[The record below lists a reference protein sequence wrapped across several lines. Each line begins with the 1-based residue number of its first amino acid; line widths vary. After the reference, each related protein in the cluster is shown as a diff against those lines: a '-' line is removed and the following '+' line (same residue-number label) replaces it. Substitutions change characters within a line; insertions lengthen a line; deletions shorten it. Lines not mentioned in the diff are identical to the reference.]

1 MATSVARAPLAP
13 WASSHMQAQTGGDNV
28 RREVG
33 FCVLAKSSRTRQSLH
48 VCTRSSFN
56 GRQIKRSCKPYS
68 QPVAGRTV
76 TSASLGNFFN
86 RSDEKPEASAPPYF
100 EDAEQDRVRQ
110 SVAIRLKRAASEF
123 RRWGNWGFWVQLVTA
138 VVSAVILAFSV
149 AITGQATN
157 AISAYLTAGGIVAA
171 FISVFNFFR
180 FSRLARTF
188 EESAENPDKAPSRA
202 AVIKKLSNGLILNMV
217 GLAATL
223 LGAQATV
230 GLLVAKA
237 LTSQSQPYLANTPQG
252 FSPVLALDVFLVQ
265 ASFNVVT
272 AHFFGLLFQLLLLR
286 STTTSPPPPESVIP
300 KPA

>member
-1 MATSVARAPLAP
+1 MPRLRPANQDTGTRAP
-13 WASSHMQAQTGGDNV
+13 
-28 RREVG
+28 
-33 FCVLAKSSRTRQSLH
+33 
-48 VCTRSSFN
+48 
-56 GRQIKRSCKPYS
+56 
-68 QPVAGRTV
+68 
-76 TSASLGNFFN
+76 SASLGNFFN
-86 RSDEKPEASAPPYF
+86 KSNEKYEASAPPYY
-100 EDAEQDRVRQ
+100 EDADDAETEKRRQ
-110 SVAIRLKRAASEF
+110 QVAKRLLRAAIQF

-149 AITGQATN
+149 AITGQSTN

-171 FISVFNFFR
+171 FVSVFNSFR
-180 FSRLARTF
+180 YTRLAKTFDDCVDDPDNAPRRT
-188 EESAENPDKAPSRA
+188 DVVRR
-202 AVIKKLSNGLILNMV
+202 LRNGIVLNMV

-286 STTTSPPPPESVIP
+286 SATSSAPPPESVLP